1 MGQRTRG
8 IWCGGAECKVLI
20 STYFTI
26 RIDPLQTEEKWLFS
40 SLWPSRAASWMT
52 DSDEKA
58 MSAV

>member
-26 RIDPLQTEEKWLFS
+26 RIDPLQIEEKWLFS
-40 SLWPSRAASWMT
+40 NLFLFGGLNERGANIVA
-52 DSDEKA
+52 
-58 MSAV
+58 